1 MAEQNPIIWTGTS
14 TFQSG
19 QTPFGF
25 YDSDTTYA
33 SDADKVAAFC
43 ATRMGYPTVDIEM
56 GSGSF
61 YACFEEAVTTYGNE
75 LYLYQIRN
83 NFLNLEGAS
92 TGSSLNQA
100 VIQPNMG
107 NTIRIAENYAQEA
120 GAGGTTE
127 WYDGRIILTG
137 SVQTYDLNAWAENT
151 PGVNLEEGDRIEI
164 KRIFYENTPAI
175 VRYFD
180 PYAGTGYG
188 SQQMLDVFGFGN
200 YSPAINFLLMP
211 IYYDVSVIQAIELND
226 QIRKS
231 AFSFELVN
239 NQLKIFPVPTNTG
252 QLFFQYIKQRERNS
266 PIAKAPFSGSNLV
279 TDISNVPFE
288 NPIYDHINAPG
299 RYWIFEY
306 SLALA
311 KELLGYIR
319 GKYSSVPI
327 PGAEVTLNQAEL
339 ISSATTLKESLIQ
352 KLRDDLDE
360 NSRKMQ
366 LQRKAE
372 EATSMKTH
380 LDQVPLPIWIA

>member
-1 MAEQNPIIWTGTS
+1 MSQNPIIWSGNS
-14 TFQSG
+14 SFSSG

-25 YDSDTTYA
+25 YDDDITFSN
-33 SDADKVAAFC
+33 DADKVAQFC
-43 ATRMGYPTVDIEM
+43 ASRLGYPTVDIEM

-83 NFLNLEGAS
+83 NFINLEGVS
-92 TGSSLNQA
+92 TGSELNQA

-120 GAGGTTE
+120 GAGGNVT
-127 WYDGRIILTG
+127 WNKGRIMLTA
-137 SVQTYDLNAWAENT
+137 SVQTYDLDAWAAESAS
-151 PGVNLEEGDRIEI
+151 LEAGDVIEI
-164 KRIFYENTPAI
+164 KKIFYENTPAI

-188 SQQMLDVFGFGN
+188 SQQLLDVFGFGN

-239 NQLKIFPVPTNTG
+239 NQLKIFPIPTTEG
-252 QLFFQYIKQRERNS
+252 YLCFEYISQRERNT
-266 PIAKAPFSGSNLV
+266 PFAQAPFSGSNLV

-288 NPIYDHINAPG
+288 NPVYSRINAPG

-306 SLALA
+306 TLALA

-319 GKYSSVPI
+319 GKYSQVPI
-327 PGAEVTLNQAEL
+327 PGAEVTLNQADL
-339 ISSATTLKESLIQ
+339 LSSATALKESLIQ

-366 LQRKAE
+366 LMRKAE
-372 EATSMKTH
+372 EANAMKTH
-380 LDQVPLPIWIA
+380 LDQVPLPIYIA

>member
-1 MAEQNPIIWTGTS
+1 MSQSPIIWTGTS
-14 TFQSG
+14 TFETGS
-19 QTPFGF
+19 TPFGF
-25 YDSDTTYA
+25 YDSDTQFST
-33 SDADKVAAFC
+33 DADKVANFC
-43 ATRMGYPTVDIEM
+43 ASRLGYPTVDVEM

-83 NFLNLEGAS
+83 NFLNLEAS
-92 TGSSLNQA
+92 NTGSALNQS
-100 VIQPNMG
+100 VINPNLG
-107 NTIRIAENYAQEA
+107 SVIRLAENYGSEA
-120 GAGGTTE
+120 GSGGTVT
-127 WYDGRIILTG
+127 WYSASIPLTA
-137 SVQTYDLNAWAENT
+137 SVQEYDLNAWKDT
-151 PGVNLEEGDRIEI
+151 QGITGSIEV
-164 KRIFYENTPAI
+164 KRVFYQNTPAI

-188 SQQMLDVFGFGN
+188 SQQLLDVFGFGN

-231 AFSFELVN
+231 AFTFELVN
-239 NQLKIFPVPTNTG
+239 NQLKVFPIPNQTG
-252 QLFFQYIKQRERNS
+252 QLFIQYIKVDERN
-266 PIAKAPFSGSNLV
+266 APTAPGTSGSNMV
-279 TDISNVPFE
+279 TDISNVPYD
-288 NPIYDHINAPG
+288 NPTYAYVNAPG

-306 SLALA
+306 TLALA

-319 GKYSSVPI
+319 GKYSQVPI
-327 PGAEVTLNQAEL
+327 PGAEVTLNQADL
-339 ISSATTLKESLIQ
+339 ISAANAEKAALIE
-352 KLRDDLDE
+352 KLRTDLDE

-372 EATSMKTH
+372 EANAMKST

>member
-1 MAEQNPIIWTGTS
+1 MHAQNPIIWTGNS
-14 TFQSG
+14 SFSSG

-25 YDSDTTYA
+25 YDDDAAFSA
-33 SDADKVAAFC
+33 DADKVASFC
-43 ATRMGYPTVDIEM
+43 ATRIGYPTVDIEM

-83 NFLNLEGAS
+83 NFINLEGVS
-92 TGSSLNQA
+92 TGSELNQA

-120 GAGGTTE
+120 GAGGNVT
-127 WYDGRIILTG
+127 WQSGRIMLTA
-137 SVQTYDLNAWAENT
+137 SVQTYDLNAWAAESAS
-151 PGVNLEEGDRIEI
+151 LESGDVIEI

-188 SQQMLDVFGFGN
+188 SQQLLDVFGFGN

-239 NQLKIFPVPTNTG
+239 NQLKIFPIPTSTG
-252 QLFFQYIKQRERNS
+252 RLDFQYISKRDRNT
-266 PIAKAPFSGSNLV
+266 PFAQAPFSGSNLV

-288 NPIYDHINAPG
+288 NPTYSHINAPG

-306 SLALA
+306 TLALA

-319 GKYSSVPI
+319 GKYSQVPI

-339 ISSATTLKESLIQ
+339 LSSATTLKESLIQ

-372 EATSMKTH
+372 EAQSMKTH
-380 LDQVPLPIWIA
+380 LDQVPLPIYIA

>member
-1 MAEQNPIIWTGTS
+1 MSQNPIIWTGNS
-14 TFQSG
+14 SFSAG

-25 YDSDTTYA
+25 YDDDTAFTA
-33 SDADKVAAFC
+33 DADKVASFC
-43 ATRMGYPTVDIEM
+43 ATRIGYPTVDIEM

-83 NFLNLEGAS
+83 NFINLEGAS
-92 TGSSLNQA
+92 TGSSLNDA

-120 GAGGTTE
+120 GAGGNVS
-127 WYDGRIILTG
+127 WQSGRIMLTA
-137 SVQTYDLNAWAENT
+137 SVQTYDLNAWAAESAS
-151 PGVNLEEGDRIEI
+151 LEDGDVIEI

-188 SQQMLDVFGFGN
+188 SQQLLDVFGFGN

-239 NQLKIFPVPTNTG
+239 NQLKIFPIPTSTG
-252 QLFFQYIKQRERNS
+252 RLDFQYISKRDRNT
-266 PIAKAPFSGSNLV
+266 PFAQAPFSGSNLV

-288 NPIYDHINAPG
+288 NPTYSHINAPG

-306 SLALA
+306 TLALA

-319 GKYSSVPI
+319 GKYSQVPI

-339 ISSATTLKESLIQ
+339 LSSATSLKESLIQ

-372 EATSMKTH
+372 EAQAMGTH
-380 LDQVPLPIWIA
+380 LSQVPLPIYIA

>member
-1 MAEQNPIIWTGTS
+1 MHAQNPIIWTGNS
-14 TFQSG
+14 SFSSG

-25 YDSDTTYA
+25 YDNDA
-33 SDADKVAAFC
+33 SFQADADRVASFC
-43 ATRMGYPTVDIEM
+43 ATRIGYPTVDIEM

-83 NFLNLEGAS
+83 NFINLEGVS

-120 GAGGTTE
+120 GAGGNVTWNE
-127 WYDGRIILTG
+127 GRIMLTA
-137 SVQTYDLNAWAENT
+137 SVQTYDLNAWAAESAS
-151 PGVNLEEGDRIEI
+151 LEEGDIIEI

-188 SQQMLDVFGFGN
+188 SQQLLDVFGFGN
-200 YSPAINFLLMP
+200 YSPAVNFLLMP

-239 NQLKIFPVPTNTG
+239 NQLKIFPIPTTTG
-252 QLFFQYIKQRERNS
+252 QLYFQYISKRERNS
-266 PIAKAPFSGSNLV
+266 PFAQAPYSGSNLV

-288 NPIYDHINAPG
+288 NPVYAYINAPG

-306 SLALA
+306 TLALA

-319 GKYSSVPI
+319 GKYSQVPI
-327 PGAEVTLNQAEL
+327 PGAEVTLNQADL
-339 ISSATTLKESLIQ
+339 LSSATALKESLIQ

-372 EATSMKTH
+372 EAQAMKTH
-380 LDQVPLPIWIA
+380 LDQVPLPIYIA

>member
-1 MAEQNPIIWTGTS
+1 MSQTPIIWSGTS
-14 TFQSG
+14 IFYPG

-25 YDSDTTYA
+25 YDYDTNFQV
-33 SDADKVAAFC
+33 DANRVANFC
-43 ATRMGYPTVDIEM
+43 ATRLGYPTVDIEM
-56 GSGSF
+56 GSGSL

-83 NFLNLEGAS
+83 NFLNLEAS
-92 TGSSLNQA
+92 NTGSALNQS
-100 VIQPNMG
+100 VINPNLG
-107 NTIRIAENYAQEA
+107 SVIRLAENYGSEA
-120 GAGGTTE
+120 GSGGTVT
-127 WYDGRIILTG
+127 WYSGSIPLTA
-137 SVQTYDLNAWAENT
+137 SVQEYDLNAWKDT
-151 PGVNLEEGDRIEI
+151 QGITGSIEV
-164 KRIFYENTPAI
+164 KRVFYQNTPAI

-188 SQQMLDVFGFGN
+188 SQQLLDVFGFGN

-231 AFSFELVN
+231 AFTFELVN
-239 NQLKIFPVPTNTG
+239 NQLKVFPIPNQTG
-252 QLFFQYIKQRERNS
+252 QLFIQYIKVDERN
-266 PIAKAPFSGSNLV
+266 APTAPGTSGSNMV
-279 TDISNVPFE
+279 TDISNVPYD
-288 NPIYDHINAPG
+288 NPTYAYVNAPG

-306 SLALA
+306 TLALA

-319 GKYSSVPI
+319 GKYSQVPI
-327 PGAEVTLNQAEL
+327 PGAEVTLNQADL
-339 ISSATTLKESLIQ
+339 ISAANSEKAALIE
-352 KLRDDLDE
+352 KLRTDLDE

-372 EATSMKTH
+372 EANAMKST

>member
-1 MAEQNPIIWTGTS
+1 MSQVPIIWTGNS
-14 TFQSG
+14 TFSSS

-25 YDSDTTYA
+25 YDNDA
-33 SDADKVAAFC
+33 DFQVDADKVAQFC
-43 ATRMGYPTVDIEM
+43 ASRIGYPTVDVEM

-83 NFLNLEGAS
+83 NFLNLEAS
-92 TGSSLNQA
+92 NTGSSLNQS
-100 VIQPNMG
+100 VINPNLG

-120 GAGGTTE
+120 GAGGSVT
-127 WYDGRIILTG
+127 WYTG
-137 SVQTYDLNAWAENT
+137 SVPLNANQQEYDLNAWKDGQGIT
-151 PGVNLEEGDRIEI
+151 GSIEI

-188 SQQMLDVFGFGN
+188 SQQLLDVFGFGN

-239 NQLKIFPVPTNTG
+239 NRLRVFPIPTTSG
-252 QLFFQYIKQRERNS
+252 QLRFQYILVDERNAPTS
-266 PIAKAPFSGSNLV
+266 PEFSGGNLV
-279 TDISNVPFE
+279 TDISNVPYN
-288 NPIYDHINAPG
+288 NPTYRFINAPG

-306 SLALA
+306 TLALA

-319 GKYSSVPI
+319 GKYSQVPV
-327 PGAEVTLNQAEL
+327 PGAEVTLNQADL
-339 ISSATTLKESLIQ
+339 IAAANAEKSALIE
-352 KLRDDLDE
+352 KLRTDLDE

-372 EATSMKTH
+372 EANAMKST
-380 LDQVPLPIWIA
+380 LEQVPLPIYIA